1 MTGIRAIG
9 RDGLMKNSCGSSKQI
24 SAYLDGVLPEK
35 EAAAVK
41 AHLQTCVRCRAAAA
55 AYENVSRLLLDM
67 PEIEPSV
74 DFDKDF
80 RRKLEAENARA
91 SRWRNL
97 INIFSPLGF
106 GWRPAAAAMAAVF
119 LIAGGVAVFRAMPPA
134 GAPSASVS
142 EMAGSMNAAAAAVAE
157 DLDFYQDM
165 DLISRLDLLEEWEA
179 LSRMGEI

>member
-1 MTGIRAIG
+1 
-9 RDGLMKNSCGSSKQI
+9 MKNSCVSSKQI
-24 SAYLDGVLPEK
+24 SAYLDGALPEK

-41 AHLQTCVRCRAAAA
+41 AHLQTCAPCRASTA
-55 AYENVSRLLLDM
+55 AYENVNRLLLDM

-74 DFDKDF
+74 DFDKNF

-97 INIFSPLGF
+97 VNVFSPLAF
-106 GWRPAAAAMAAVF
+106 GWRPAAAAMAAVL
-119 LIAGGVAVFRAMPPA
+119 LIAGGLAVFRSMPPVGEPA
-134 GAPSASVS
+134 TSDL
-142 EMAGSMNAAAAAVAE
+142 EMAGSMDAAAAAVAE

-165 DLISRLDLLEEWEA
+165 DLISRLGLLEEWDA